1 MKIFTFAITQ
11 SQMNRYGDFSDEFE
25 AKTAVG
31 TKERDDILKEIVS
44 RAVYESQYLEY
55 HLSEM
60 LFEINNEKFE
70 KIFLGK
76 LAKEFSS
83 VSEIEKVI
91 NEYSREDIF
100 NKLHENYS
108 VKEICESK
116 FVEYTD
122 FKYKITERKL

>member
-1 MKIFTFAITQ
+1 
-11 SQMNRYGDFSDEFE
+11 
-25 AKTAVG
+25 
-31 TKERDDILKEIVS
+31 
-44 RAVYESQYLEY
+44 
-55 HLSEM
+55 M
-60 LFEINNEKFE
+60 LFEIENEKFE

-108 VKEICESK
+108 IKGICDSK

-122 FKYKITERKL
+122 FKYKITERNL